1 MQGTRFQE
9 TAMSKFRIRRWPAL
23 LLGGVLAAVAQA
35 QTARSDAEAGPHD
48 PTQVLSD
55 VEPLPAQD
63 RDSTGVLLDASRMR
77 AHQDTTARQLP
88 DNAVKPIADRDI
100 SRLVDR
106 TRSWD
111 DVRDAQSTDV
121 PAGEASGAPPE
132 PAQRQDTEDQR

>member
-1 MQGTRFQE
+1 
-9 TAMSKFRIRRWPAL
+9 MSKFRIRPSSAL
-23 LLGGVLAAVAQA
+23 LLGGVLAMGAGA
-35 QTARSDAEAGPHD
+35 QTARSDADAAPHD

-63 RDSTGVLLDASRMR
+63 RDSTGVLLDPSRMR

-88 DNAVKPIADRDI
+88 DNAVKPIVDDDI

-111 DVRDAQSTDV
+111 DVRDAQSTPV

-132 PAQRQDTEDQR
+132 PSQ